1 MKKTSEELLQEH
13 LAIVSGA
20 LAECVRE
27 ARPRQD
33 DEFGERRS
41 GELAH
46 AVSLLKASARLGVAL
61 AKLKGEFQHNIKVA
75 RDTPSKN

>member
-1 MKKTSEELLQEH
+1 MKKTSEELLQDH